1 MEASAD
7 NVTWHPVDD
16 VKASD
21 MRVRFLRL
29 SFKPGATLPRL
40 SGISVRGVL

>member
-7 NVTWHPVDD
+7 NETWHPVDD

-29 SFKPGATLPRL
+29 SFKPGATIPRL
-40 SGISVRGVL
+40 SGISVKGVL